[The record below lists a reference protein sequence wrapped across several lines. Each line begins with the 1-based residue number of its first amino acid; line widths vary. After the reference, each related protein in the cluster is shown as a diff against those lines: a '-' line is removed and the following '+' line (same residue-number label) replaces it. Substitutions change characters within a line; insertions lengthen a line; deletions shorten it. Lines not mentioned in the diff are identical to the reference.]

1 MPFLITELTLTISA
15 IKKTTRKKNKISKNK
30 NYTEKLN
37 VLRAPSKNVKIQ
49 SDKILSNQINFTELH
64 TRLDFSL
71 MRQGNTSTK
80 KRTNEENL

>member
-37 VLRAPSKNVKIQ
+37 ILRAPSKNVKIQ
-49 SDKILSNQINFTELH
+49 SEKNLSNQINFTEL
-64 TRLDFSL
+64 LDTPDWTFL
-71 MRQGNTSTK
+71 
-80 KRTNEENL
+80 